1 MRTPASWLGAALAVA
16 LIALAGCWWVTSGDW
31 RPFEPLNF
39 GNVYEAQTSSL
50 LAGRTDIDCAIAT
63 GEAFVRD
70 GKCYVYFGPVPGF
83 LRLPILWL
91 APQLSGQLGRPMV
104 WIAQLLFLFVVG
116 LMLTEAGHPFGAWR
130 STFYLLLTAFGST
143 IPYMWGW
150 PLTYAEA
157 ITWAVTLA
165 AASLYCLLR
174 WSRHGGA
181 AWIAGACLLAILSFF
196 TRTNTGAGLMA
207 AVGFAA
213 LAGVQRK
220 PPPDRR
226 AQSAATLLLLGLAAG
241 LFVVFNHARMG
252 TYLNAV
258 PIQLHVQYDAERLAR
273 IGGTLFHPEMS
284 LSILMSY
291 LFNPPH
297 FRSGYPWLEYGAT
310 PLFDLRG
317 MDIVELHT
325 GVLPM
330 MPALVWLAWAGWRSS
345 PGKRVLWLLLL
356 PLIGIALLVN
366 VVAINQRYVHEF
378 LLLLAPAGVY
388 GLTWAMATRPRRWF
402 TYVLTAWSVYACWAL
417 ALVGQREVMYWVSQD
432 ALDQHCAMRL
442 KVDQLLGGHPV
453 GSQPGAGARM
463 RLVPSGSIYD
473 FDGSAWQ
480 RCAGPPAY
488 HFRIRLRFP
497 ALPERAFDLLAV
509 GRRPDE
515 ANTLTLERG
524 ATPGRYR
531 VRMDHPAM
539 ASESGTEF
547 ELQADRDYLFECEFH
562 RINGRM
568 RVKLDGVMIGERK
581 TGSLTWIEK
590 EVTVGPPGQWVQE

>member
-31 RPFEPLNF
+31 RAFEPLNF

-83 LRLPILWL
+83 IRWPVLWL
-91 APQLSGQLGRPMV
+91 APHLSGQLGRPMV
-104 WIAQLLFLFVVG
+104 WLAQLLFLFIVV
-116 LMLTEAGHPFGAWR
+116 LMLIEAGHPVGTWS

-157 ITWAVTLA
+157 ITWAVALA

-174 WSRHGGA
+174 WSRHGET
-181 AWIAGACLLAILSFF
+181 AWIIGACLLAILAFF
-196 TRTNTGAGLMA
+196 TRANTGAGLMA

-213 LAGVQRK
+213 VGGLRRG
-220 PPPDRR
+220 PPDRR
-226 AQSAATLLLLGLAAG
+226 AQSAAPLILLGLAAC
-241 LFVVFNHARMG
+241 LFVALNHARMG

-273 IGGTLFHPEMS
+273 VGGTLFHPEMGPP
-284 LSILMSY
+284 ILMNY

-297 FRSGYPWLEYGAT
+297 FRGGYPWLEYAAR

-330 MPALVWLAWAGWRSS
+330 MPALVWLAWAGWRGSRVKRELYILLS
-345 PGKRVLWLLLL
+345 PLL
-356 PLIGIALLVN
+356 GISLLVM
-366 VVAINQRYVHEF
+366 VVAINQRYLHEF

-388 GLTWAMATRPRRWF
+388 GLTWAMATRPRRRI
-402 TYVLTAWSVYACWAL
+402 TYILSAWSIYACWAL
-417 ALVGQREVMYWVSQD
+417 ALVGQREVMYWVSRD
-432 ALDQHCAMRL
+432 AYDRHCAMRSE
-442 KVDQLLGGHPV
+442 VDQLLGGRPI
-453 GSQPGAGARM
+453 SSLPGAAGRM
-463 RLVPSGSIYD
+463 RLVPSGSIYE
-473 FDGSAWQ
+473 FDGAAWQ

-488 HFRIRLRFP
+488 LFRIRIRFSP
-497 ALPERAFDLLAV
+497 LPERAVDLLAV
-509 GRRPDE
+509 GKRPE

-524 ATPGRYR
+524 AAPGRYR
-531 VRMDHPAM
+531 VRMDHPGLP
-539 ASESGTEF
+539 SESGPEF

-562 RINGRM
+562 RINGQM
-568 RVKLDGVMIGERK
+568 RVKLDGVSIGQRR
-581 TGSLTWIEK
+581 TGPLSWIEN
-590 EVTVGPPGQWVQE
+590 EVTAGPPGKWVQD